1 MNINNNDNNL
11 ESIDVRK
18 KYKKFKDYYMNE
30 EFRRKHLEYL
40 TTPLKCECGAIVQRG
55 YLNTHRKK
63 RKHLNAIAHKNIFD
77 LKDKIDYNKI
87 LLHLDKLDKCVKD
100 IQKKIVTIRNNIKN
114 ISLNDDNDENDD
126 ENNDSSN
133 KIIKNLEEINKS
145 DDYDDIEYIGIY
157 K

>member
-11 ESIDVRK
+11 ESIDVKK
-18 KYKKFKDYYMNE
+18 KYKRFKDYYINE
-30 EFRRKHLEYL
+30 DFRRKHLEYL

-100 IQKKIVTIRNNIKN
+100 IQKKLLQLEIILKIYPSMMTMMKMMMKIMIRQIK
-114 ISLNDDNDENDD
+114 
-126 ENNDSSN
+126 
-133 KIIKNLEEINKS
+133 
-145 DDYDDIEYIGIY
+145 
-157 K
+157 

>member
-11 ESIDVRK
+11 ESIAVKK
-18 KYKKFKDYYMNE
+18 KYKSFKDYYMNE
-30 EFRRKHLEYL
+30 DFRRKHLEYL
-40 TTPLKCECGAIVQRG
+40 MTPLKCECGAIVQRG

-100 IQKKIVTIRNNIKN
+100 IQKKLIQLEIILKISPSMMTMMKMMMKIMIRQIK
-114 ISLNDDNDENDD
+114 
-126 ENNDSSN
+126 
-133 KIIKNLEEINKS
+133 
-145 DDYDDIEYIGIY
+145 
-157 K
+157 